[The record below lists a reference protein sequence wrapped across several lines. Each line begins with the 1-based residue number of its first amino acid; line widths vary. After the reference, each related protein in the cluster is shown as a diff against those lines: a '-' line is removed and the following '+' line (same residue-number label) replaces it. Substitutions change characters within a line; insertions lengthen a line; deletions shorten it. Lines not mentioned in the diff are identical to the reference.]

1 LKYTVD
7 NFRRNDNL
15 ETLWSAFNISQM
27 HDTLYCCLRRSGNLS
42 CLWQHTPVV
51 AWVLREI

>member
-27 HDTLYCCLRRSGNLS
+27 HDTLYCCLWRSGN
-42 CLWQHTPVV
+42 
-51 AWVLREI
+51 